1 MGQFSIY
8 CTVVHIYQMHA
19 HIQTA
24 HWCEWF
30 GFSLFERAHANA
42 HQQFY
47 PENKCYSPSKTLC
60 THRWIDWHHCC
71 FFNSMLIE
79 AFVWIVVIILLLKKK
94 YDEWRENP
102 SMIWN
107 SIHYTA
113 AQTVSQSV
121 SSVCMHI
128 HTHTPHST
136 FFILLFVILYRALN
150 CVATAERSTLVAA
163 ISVFSV
169 FLIIK
174 TFQYQCFHIYSVGYF
189 CIEFISR
196 EKEQKNEQ

>member
-1 MGQFSIY
+1 
-8 CTVVHIYQMHA
+8 
-19 HIQTA
+19 
-24 HWCEWF
+24 
-30 GFSLFERAHANA
+30 
-42 HQQFY
+42 
-47 PENKCYSPSKTLC
+47 
-60 THRWIDWHHCC
+60 
-71 FFNSMLIE
+71 MLIE

-94 YDEWRENP
+94 IRRVKRKSVDDMKQHTLY
-102 SMIWN
+102 SSTN
-107 SIHYTA
+107 S
-113 AQTVSQSV
+113 QPVSQFR
-121 SSVCMHI
+121 MHAY
-128 HTHTPHST
+128 THTPHST

-196 EKEQKNEQ
+196 EKEKNEQ